1 MLLESQIEI
10 DNQMSKVE
18 EILESFLDQYT
29 GIEGVVLE
37 SLETEL
43 QFKFGQNIDLIQ
55 KYRELTILS
64 VDENFQTLF
73 SFIHADQ
80 GTVIIF
86 FLDETTYL
94 SVFTKDAKPN
104 KELAK
109 RMYNAYRDKLMKA
122 ITETA
127 EA

>member
-1 MLLESQIEI
+1 MLLEWQIEI
-10 DNQMSKVE
+10 ESPMSKVE
-18 EILESFLDQYT
+18 EILESFLEQYT

-109 RMYNAYRDKLMKA
+109 RMYNAYRDKIMKA